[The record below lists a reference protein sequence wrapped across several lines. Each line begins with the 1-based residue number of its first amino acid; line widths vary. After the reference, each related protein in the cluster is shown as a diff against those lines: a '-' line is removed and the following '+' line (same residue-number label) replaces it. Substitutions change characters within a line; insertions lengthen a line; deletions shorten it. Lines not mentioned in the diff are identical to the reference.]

1 MSISL
6 DDGLINLGHSVM
18 ALVCLGMYS
27 DLCKAINSSWKKTNK
42 KWEEDTQC
50 WSKSYYSVVYFG
62 DCGSGSALSTSI
74 SFSIEG
80 ILAGMGEWQS
90 KLCLIDCSQKVNLFS
105 YKSSFFFLQSNR
117 TVQTGC
123 RWVKT
128 LFKDVVLD
136 STSNVYHF
144 NLLIW

>member
-1 MSISL
+1 MSISP

-62 DCGSGSALSTSI
+62 DCVWLRVCSLNFNFLFCWRH
-74 SFSIEG
+74 FSRDG
-80 ILAGMGEWQS
+80 WQS
-90 KLCLIDCSQKVNLFS
+90 KLCLIDCSQKVNFFS

-123 RWVKT
+123 CWVKT